1 MKKNILVVLGH
12 PSPKS
17 FCGAIADTYAQ
28 SAKDNGAEVKTLKLG
43 EIKFD
48 PVLWNGY
55 NEIQE
60 LEPGLIESQQL
71 IKWANHIVFVYPNW
85 WGTIPALLKG
95 FFDRVFLPGFAFK
108 FGASPAKWDK
118 LLQGRTAEL
127 IVTMDTPVWFYRWI
141 YKKPGHNE
149 MKKSILGFC
158 GIKVHKTTE
167 FSPITQSTKEQR
179 EKWLARVKKNAV
191 NY

>member
-1 MKKNILVVLGH
+1 MKKNILVILGH
-12 PSPKS
+12 PSSKS
-17 FCGAIADTYAQ
+17 FCGALADAYIE
-28 SAKDNGAEVKTLKLG
+28 SAKDSGAEVKTLKLG

-48 PVLWNGY
+48 PILWNGY

-60 LEPGLIESQQL
+60 LEPDLLESQQL

-108 FGASPAKWDK
+108 FGKSPANWDK
-118 LLQGRTAEL
+118 LLKGRTAEL
-127 IVTMDTPVWFYRWI
+127 IVTMDTPAWFYRWI

-158 GIKVHKTTE
+158 GIKVQKITE
-167 FSPITQSTKEQR
+167 FSPIKQASEPQR
-179 EKWLARVKKNAV
+179 NKWLATVKKNAAMV
-191 NY
+191 

>member
-12 PSPKS
+12 PSSKS
-17 FCGAIADTYAQ
+17 FCAALADAYIEGAAD
-28 SAKDNGAEVKTLKLG
+28 SGAEVKALKLG

-48 PVLWNGY
+48 PILWNGY
-55 NEIQE
+55 SEIQE
-60 LEPGLIESQQL
+60 LEPDLIEAQEL

-108 FGASPAKWDK
+108 FGKSPANWDK
-118 LLQGRTAEL
+118 LLKGRTAEL

-158 GIKVHKTTE
+158 GIKVHKITE
-167 FSPITQSTKEQR
+167 FSPITQASAEQR
-179 EKWLARVKKNAV
+179 NKWLAKVRKNASLV
-191 NY
+191 